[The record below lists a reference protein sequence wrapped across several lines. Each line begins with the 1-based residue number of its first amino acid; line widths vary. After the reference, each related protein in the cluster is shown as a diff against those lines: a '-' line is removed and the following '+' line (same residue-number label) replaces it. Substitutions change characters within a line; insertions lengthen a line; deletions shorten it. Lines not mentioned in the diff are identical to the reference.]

1 MKNEAFGI
9 QCRRRWILYSKKE
22 IKHMSY
28 YRLRIEELSNGDN
41 RYYIEKAVLVITK
54 GWIQR
59 QHIEWK
65 DYAGP
70 FSLETTAMTALANI
84 KAEDAKREGQ
94 LVVKTTYKDV

>member
-1 MKNEAFGI
+1 MDK
-9 QCRRRWILYSKKE
+9 
-22 IKHMSY
+22 
-28 YRLRIEELSNGDN
+28 YRLRIEELSNGDH

-84 KAEDAKREGQ
+84 KAEDAKRVSQ
-94 LVVKTTYKDV
+94 QVVKTTYKDV